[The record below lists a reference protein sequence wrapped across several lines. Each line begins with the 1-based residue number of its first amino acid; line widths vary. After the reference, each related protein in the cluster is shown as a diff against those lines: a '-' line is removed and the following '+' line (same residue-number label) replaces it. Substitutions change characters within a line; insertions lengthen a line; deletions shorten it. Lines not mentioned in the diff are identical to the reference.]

1 MYDINRKFI
10 YVMLIMITCN
20 VRSFQIELYSVCAIV
35 ILCFHF
41 LMTFSE
47 LISMSISPYG
57 VVLFIPS
64 VT

>member
-1 MYDINRKFI
+1 
-10 YVMLIMITCN
+10 MLIMITCN